1 MILVATPPGEDVN
14 REWQKIQE
22 LKKNNFSSNY
32 LTLIKAKAHKFCV

>member
-22 LKKNNFSSNY
+22 LKKTIFPQ
-32 LTLIKAKAHKFCV
+32 II